1 MPPKHEGGK
10 EEMGVKKRESAERNG
25 GVRKRLFMRGETRQR
40 VGEAREDGGWIM
52 VEEKVA

>member
-1 MPPKHEGGK
+1 
-10 EEMGVKKRESAERNG
+10 MGVKKRESTERNG